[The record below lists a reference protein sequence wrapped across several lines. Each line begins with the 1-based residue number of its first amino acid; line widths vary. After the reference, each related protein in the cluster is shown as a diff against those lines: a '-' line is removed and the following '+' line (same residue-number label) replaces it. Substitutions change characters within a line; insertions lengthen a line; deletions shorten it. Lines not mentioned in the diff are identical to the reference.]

1 MRVWRLGS
9 GEHRM
14 SRRECP
20 VRPGP
25 AHQFATDLRAL
36 RAGTGLTYRA
46 LARRAGYSYSTLS
59 AAASG
64 EALPTLEVT
73 LAYVGACGGD
83 MAAWEQR
90 WHALAAKPNG
100 VASLLRR
107 VALLSA
113 AVIAFSTLAA
123 VREIK
128 QSREQYNDFT
138 NEFAIADAAIQD
150 EFSQ

>member
-1 MRVWRLGS
+1 MKDHEIDRL
-9 GEHRM
+9 
-14 SRRECP
+14 
-20 VRPGP
+20 
-25 AHQFATDLRAL
+25 LR
-36 RAGTGLTYRA
+36 
-46 LARRAGYSYSTLS
+46 S
-59 AAASG
+59 AAQAVD
-64 EALPTLEVT
+64 EAPPEMPFGFDTRVV
-73 LAYVGACGGD
+73 A
-83 MAAWEQR
+83 R

-138 NEFAIADAAIQD
+138 NEFAIADTAIQD